1 VDRRPGRA
9 DRRRSLDQPAHP
21 PALIHDR
28 PQLPSRWPR
37 AGRCRFSFAGGF
49 GEAAAASPTPGAA
62 TRMNR
67 TPRAGAAPT
76 KVAAISRR

>member
-21 PALIHDR
+21 PALIHDP
-28 PQLPSRWPR
+28 PQRLR
-37 AGRCRFSFAGGF
+37 AGRSLPSPALRG
-49 GEAAAASPTPGAA
+49 AAAASLTPSAA
-62 TRMNR
+62 TRMDR

-76 KVAAISRR
+76 NVAATSRR